1 VSAPESPEGGA
12 GSPVDTA
19 TSTDGTPAEGAGT
32 EEGTTRRGLK
42 RSTKI
47 ALTIIV
53 LLALLAAAAFAAN
66 YFINSSKVVSTDN
79 AQIDGTQIPIV
90 APTSGTLVGWT
101 GSIGAVLRRDQVV
114 GRVQQ
119 QGAYVQPQLPIRA
132 PAAGTIANSDTTEGA
147 YVTAGAQ
154 LAIAY
159 DPANVYVTARVDET
173 DINDVEVN
181 QPVDFTV
188 DAYPGRSFHGTVQE
202 IQGGAAAV
210 FSQFPQSNS
219 GGNFQKVTQVIPV
232 RIGIDDSQGL
242 DLIPGMNVT
251 VDIHKPGD

>member
-1 VSAPESPEGGA
+1 VSAPESSEA
-12 GSPVDTA
+12 TTA
-19 TSTDGTPAEGAGT
+19 TAADDATPAEGTAV
-32 EEGTTRRGLK
+32 EGETPRRGLK

-47 ALTIIV
+47 GLAVIV
-53 LLALLAAAAFAAN
+53 VLALLAAAAFTIN
-66 YFINSSKVVSTDN
+66 YFVNSSKFVSTDN
-79 AQIDGTQIPIV
+79 AQVDGTQIPIV
-90 APTSGTLVGWT
+90 APAAGTLVGWRGAT
-101 GSIGAVLRRDQVV
+101 GAVLQRDQLV
-114 GRVQQ
+114 GRVQV

-132 PAAGTIANSDTTEGA
+132 PAAGVVANSDTTEGA

-159 DPANVYVTARVDET
+159 DPNNVYVTARVDET
-173 DINDVEVN
+173 DVGDVAVN

-188 DAYPGRSFHGTVQE
+188 DAYPGRTFHGTVRE

-210 FSQFPQSNS
+210 FSPFPQSNS

-232 RIGIDDSQGL
+232 RIGIDDMQGL

-251 VDIHKPGD
+251 VDIRKPGD

>member
-1 VSAPESPEGGA
+1 MSAPESPEGGA
-12 GSPVDTA
+12 AVDAA
-19 TSTDGTPAEGAGT
+19 TPPDGTSAEGTPAEGET
-32 EEGTTRRGLK
+32 KRRGLK

-47 ALTIIV
+47 GLTIIV
-53 LLALLAAAAFAAN
+53 ILAVLAAAAFAAN

-79 AQIDGTQIPIV
+79 AQIDGTKIPIV
-90 APTSGTLVGWT
+90 APTSGTLVGWKGT
-101 GSIGAVLRRDQVV
+101 IGSVLRRDQVV
-114 GRVQQ
+114 GRVQV

-159 DPANVYVTARVDET
+159 DPSNVYVTARVDET
-173 DINDVEVN
+173 DIDDVQVN
-181 QPVDFTV
+181 RPVDFTV
-188 DAYPGRSFHGTVQE
+188 DAYPGREFHGTVQE

-232 RIGIDDSQGL
+232 RIGIDDAQGL

>member
-1 VSAPESPEGGA
+1 VSAPESPEGT
-12 GSPVDTA
+12 TA
-19 TSTDGTPAEGAGT
+19 TTEPADDATPAEGT
-32 EEGTTRRGLK
+32 EAPAKRRGLK

-47 ALTIIV
+47 GITIIV
-53 LLALLAAAAFAAN
+53 ILAVVAAAAFAIN
-66 YFINSSKVVSTDN
+66 YFVNSSKVVNTDN
-79 AQIDGTQIPIV
+79 AQVDGTQIPIV

-101 GSIGAVLRRDQVV
+101 GTTGSVFRKDQVV

-132 PAAGTIANSDTTEGA
+132 PAAGTIANSTTTEGA

-173 DINDVEVN
+173 DIDSVEVN
-181 QPVDFTV
+181 RPVDFTV
-188 DAYPGRSFHGTVQE
+188 DAYPGRTFHGTVQE

-210 FSQFPQSNS
+210 FSPFPQSNS

-232 RIGIDDSQGL
+232 RIGIDDDQGL

-251 VDIHKPGD
+251 VNIHKPGS